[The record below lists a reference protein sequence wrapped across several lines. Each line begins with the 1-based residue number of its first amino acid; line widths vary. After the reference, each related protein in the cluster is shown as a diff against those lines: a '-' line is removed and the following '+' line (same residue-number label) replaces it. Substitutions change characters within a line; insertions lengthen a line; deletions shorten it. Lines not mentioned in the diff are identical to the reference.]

1 MEDEPSI
8 HSPII
13 KVAQVKSI
21 DTRPQ
26 EIKEQ
31 EKRETV
37 SIRVNNPKM
46 IEEVSS
52 SESNESF
59 QYECNFIP
67 NVF

>member
-1 MEDEPSI
+1 MEDEPPI
-8 HSPII
+8 HPPII

-21 DTRPQ
+21 STRPQ
-26 EIKEQ
+26 EVKEQ

>member
-37 SIRVNNPKM
+37 SILINNPKM